1 MKNSYICAY
10 SFNQMKNLTFFL
22 ALLLFPAIFQG
33 QSTSATAT
41 TIIPVAYLDAT
52 PGVPT
57 LSNYALVASSSQTF
71 YTCPG
76 NQDVYWL
83 KFNIPVPPLNV
94 NSTRSVKITVNSS
107 AFTPT
112 IDFFDNAVV
121 WKQCVTGTI
130 MRTNPTTNTV
140 LPGQDYYIRV
150 SGTDGVAGETF
161 SIGVE
166 FYPTTEIAAA
176 YTPSPDAD
184 GYTVCE
190 QIRRALVAVSG
201 SSLVQATRIR
211 IVPTS
216 SPNNGECTATVGGTT
231 SILNTTNFSCACYN
245 TSYNAFAEVQ
255 VDGHWC
261 GESISKP
268 IFFQVG
274 PSTNITTANNQ
285 IIPFLNSINCAFACG
300 NNNFQWEFS
309 TTNGLSLQPQ
319 PPSSSTSLQL
329 TTALGLRFN
338 RVYQARVQLTSTGA
352 CSVTGEWCGL
362 NGPNSTPLTLFTEQM
377 PVLEIPPQYCNTVL
391 PANTYIDIDFAPGVE
406 QYWFQFVRV
415 SPTAPY
421 SPIAVPKLV
430 NSNSSSGAFL
440 YQGSA
445 NTSGNTY
452 RVCAKP
458 LIVSNNNQQQGSWG
472 PYCYYALAPASAP
485 SVGMIQQN
493 STSIEFQLESE
504 EGIFTE
510 DLVSGQVVF
519 TGSQRILNID
529 LGENSIANTGHIEIY
544 DIQGKLV
551 YQDVLPFST
560 GVNIIQRELPS
571 SMTSGIYIYKVYSD
585 RGATNGKFSLASN

>member
-1 MKNSYICAY
+1 
-10 SFNQMKNLTFFL
+10 MKNLTFLL
-22 ALLLFPAIFQG
+22 ALLIVPAIFHG

-41 TIIPVAYLDAT
+41 TIVPVAYLDAT

-57 LSNYALVASSSQTF
+57 LSNYALVASSAQTF
-71 YTCPG
+71 YSCAG
-76 NQDVYWL
+76 GQDVYWL
-83 KFNIPVPPLNV
+83 KFNIPVPPLTI
-94 NSTRSVKITVNSS
+94 NSTRSVKITVNTS

-112 IDFFDNAVV
+112 IDFFDSGVV
-121 WKQCVTGTI
+121 WKQCVTGSI

-150 SGTDGVAGETF
+150 SGTDGAAGETF

-166 FYPTTEIAAA
+166 FYPTTEITAA
-176 YTPSPDAD
+176 YTPAPDAD
-184 GYTVCE
+184 GYNLCD
-190 QIRRALVAVSG
+190 QIRRTLVSITG
-201 SSLVQATRIR
+201 TSLVQATRIR

-216 SPNNGECTATVGGTT
+216 TPNNGECTATVGGTT
-231 SILNTTNFSCACYN
+231 SILLTSSFSCACYN

-261 GESISKP
+261 GESVSKP
-268 IFFQVG
+268 IYFQVG
-274 PSTNITTANNQ
+274 PSTNITTGNNQ
-285 IIPFLNSINCAFACG
+285 TIPFLNSLNCAFACG
-300 NNNFQWEFS
+300 NNSFQWEFS
-309 TTNGLSLQPQ
+309 TTSGLTVT
-319 PPSSSTSLQL
+319 PPASNSTSIQLL
-329 TTALGLRFN
+329 TTYGLRFN
-338 RVYQARVQLTSTGA
+338 RVYQARVRLTSTGS
-352 CSVTGEWCGL
+352 CSVTGEWCGI
-362 NGPNSTPLTLFTEQM
+362 NGPNSTPLTFYTEPM
-377 PVLEIPPQYCNTVL
+377 PILEIPPQYCNTLL
-391 PANTYIDIDFAPGVE
+391 PANAYLDIDFAPGVE

-421 SPIAVPKLV
+421 SPIAIPKLV

-440 YQGSA
+440 YQGNA

-458 LIVSNNNQQQGSWG
+458 LLVSNNNQQQGNWG
-472 PYCYYALAPASAP
+472 PYCFYALAPASAP
-485 SVGMIQQN
+485 SVGMVEQSSASN
-493 STSIEFQLESE
+493 DFQLESE
-504 EGIFTE
+504 EGIFME
-510 DLVSGQVVF
+510 ELVSGQVVF

-551 YQDVLPFST
+551 YQDILPFST

-585 RGATNGKFSLASN
+585 SGAINGKFSLASN